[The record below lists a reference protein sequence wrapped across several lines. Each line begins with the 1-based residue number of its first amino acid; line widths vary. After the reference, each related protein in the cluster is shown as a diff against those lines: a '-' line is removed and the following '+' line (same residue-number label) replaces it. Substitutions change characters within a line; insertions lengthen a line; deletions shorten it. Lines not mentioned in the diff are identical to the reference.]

1 MKLTDSQKRQ
11 VRNYNRRLNYLKS
24 YGVQYLPENVYVR
37 DIEKTYTNAR
47 DLNRRL
53 KQLEKFNAVNAKKIV
68 NVAGGARKM
77 SEYSFNVLESD
88 RKKTLAA
95 TRAEMEEIQQRF
107 YKNNPSLKGKQVWDF
122 QLGPRFNTL
131 KSTLK
136 YLEKPLTTNTE
147 YGVAQTEKFTRA
159 ATNIAKKNEV
169 FKENFADMLFK
180 DAVQAGANA
189 EDLTNVSILKNTV
202 FKELSPRQIAMLYND
217 SRQLRYFVEYYDYFK
232 QGYQDTFRGAR
243 ERKKLNQTLK
253 YLADNS
259 AELVK
264 KYKNL

>member
-1 MKLTDSQKRQ
+1 MKLTESQKRQ

-37 DIEKTYTNAR
+37 DIEKTYTNTS

-147 YGVAQTEKFTRA
+147 YGVRRTEVYTHALINKPKKDRVF
-159 ATNIAKKNEV
+159 KKN
-169 FKENFADMLFK
+169 FKKMLFTDTYQGFK
-180 DAVQAGANA
+180 TKQNIKNA
-189 EDLTNVSILKNTV
+189 KIIEEKIINRLTPDQ
-202 FKELSPRQIAMLYND
+202 LSKFYND
-217 SRQLRYFVEYYDYFK
+217 NRRIRYFVEYYDYYK
-232 QGYQDTFRGAR
+232 QGYQDTYKGKR
-243 ERKKLNQTLK
+243 ERKKLKNTLS
-253 YLADNS
+253 YYANN
-259 AELVK
+259 AEK
-264 KYKNL
+264 IYNKYKDL

>member
-37 DIEKTYTNAR
+37 DIEETYTNTR

-53 KQLEKFNAVNAKKIV
+53 KQLEKFNAINAKKIV
-68 NVAGGARKM
+68 SVAGGARKM
-77 SEYSFNVLESD
+77 SAYSFNVLESD

-95 TRAEMEEIQQRF
+95 TRAEMAEIEQRF
-107 YKNNPSLKGKQVWDF
+107 YKNNPSMRGKQVWDF
-122 QLGPRFNTL
+122 QLGPRYNTL

-136 YLEKPLTTNTE
+136 QLEKPITTNNE

-159 ATNIAKKNEV
+159 AINKPKKDAI
-169 FKENFADMLFK
+169 FKENFADMMFK
-180 DAVQAGANA
+180 DAVQAGASA
-189 EDLTNVSILKNTV
+189 EDLTNVSILKNTI
-202 FKELSPRQIAMLYND
+202 FKELSPRQISMLYND
-217 SRQLRYFVEYYDYFK
+217 SRQMRYFVEYYDYFK
-232 QGYQDTFRGAR
+232 QGYQDTYRGR
-243 ERKKLNQTLK
+243 KERKKLNQTLK